1 MAQTRRT
8 AGRGPFQSDQI
19 RDGDRYELSNG
30 HPIYCAPS
38 GSHHAGGNVSGSLVL
53 DTDPDVGWSGSDA
66 GVSTEPGMLRA
77 PDIVVRTTAPGGD
90 GTWLTEAP
98 PLAVEYAAQGQDMA
112 DLRRKIA
119 ELLRAGTRWVWVVR
133 LVGLP
138 RVEVHAAGAKMRT
151 YTGDELLEA
160 PGVLRNPVP
169 ARALFDRTA
178 AHEATLRN
186 LLQRHGYASLSEIR
200 QEGHQE
206 GLEKGIQEGRQK
218 GQEEGQQ
225 QERLRIAR
233 SLLDVIADDRLLA
246 AKTGLSEDEVRELRL
261 TLTPEK

>member
-1 MAQTRRT
+1 
-8 AGRGPFQSDQI
+8 
-19 RDGDRYELSNG
+19 
-30 HPIYCAPS
+30 
-38 GSHHAGGNVSGSLVL
+38 
-53 DTDPDVGWSGSDA
+53 
-66 GVSTEPGMLRA
+66 
-77 PDIVVRTTAPGGD
+77 
-90 GTWLTEAP
+90 
-98 PLAVEYAAQGQDMA
+98 
-112 DLRRKIA
+112 
-119 ELLRAGTRWVWVVR
+119 
-133 LVGLP
+133 
-138 RVEVHAAGAKMRT
+138 
-151 YTGDELLEA
+151 
-160 PGVLRNPVP
+160 
-169 ARALFDRTA
+169 
-178 AHEATLRN
+178 N